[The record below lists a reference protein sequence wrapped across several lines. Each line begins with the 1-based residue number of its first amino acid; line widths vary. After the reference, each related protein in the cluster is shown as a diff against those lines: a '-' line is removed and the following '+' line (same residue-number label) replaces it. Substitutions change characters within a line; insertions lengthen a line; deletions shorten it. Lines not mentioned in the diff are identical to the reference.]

1 MSEQEQLRDRSRS
14 ARAPRPTG
22 IARHGRLPRASAW
35 KTVFGIIGG
44 TLAVVLVAGASV
56 AGIAYMQLTGEVS
69 ANAVEINESEAPI
82 PEIGAYEGGFN
93 ILVVGSDANYDRD
106 SVLNDVNILIHV
118 SADQTNATAVSIPRD
133 MVVPFP
139 GCVDPDTGKKGSA
152 MSGRP
157 INEALYYGGLPCV
170 VDVVENLT
178 KVDIQYAAMIGFEGV
193 AQMASAVGGV
203 DVCVASPIH
212 DKYVGLDLEAGTHHL
227 EGYDALAFVRSRHG
241 VGDGSDLTRISS
253 QQVFM
258 SALLR
263 QLKSQDTLTNV
274 GKLIGLAK
282 AATQNMTL
290 SKELSQV
297 PTMVA
302 MAKALSNI
310 PMDRIT
316 FVQYPG
322 TTGQGGIYAGKVAP
336 ITATANQL
344 FDAIRAD
351 LPIGVEAGDGRGSV
365 LDPNATT
372 PPAEPTTPA
381 DPSATPD
388 PSATA
393 TTPPATLP
401 DKVVIPNLRG
411 QTAADQT
418 CTVGN

>member
-1 MSEQEQLRDRSRS
+1 ML
-14 ARAPRPTG
+14 A
-22 IARHGRLPRASAW
+22 
-35 KTVFGIIGG
+35 IISGS
-44 TLAVVLVAGASV
+44 LAVVLVSGLAVG
-56 AGIAYMQLTGEVS
+56 GIFAYQLTSQVS
-69 ANAVEINESEAPI
+69 ANAVVINETEAPI

-93 ILVVGSDANYDRD
+93 MLVVGSDENYDRD

-118 SADQTNATAVSIPRD
+118 SADQTSAVAVSMPRD
-133 MVVPFP
+133 LVVPYP
-139 GCVDPDTGKKGSA
+139 GCINPETGKQRPA

-178 KVDIQYAAMIGFEGV
+178 GLEIQYAGMIGFYGV
-193 AQMASAVGGV
+193 MNMADAVGGV
-203 DVCVASPIH
+203 DVCVASAIH

-227 EGYDALAFVRSRHG
+227 EGGSALAFVRSRHG

-253 QQVFM
+253 QQVFL

-263 QLKSQDTLTNV
+263 KLKSEETLTNV

-282 AATQNMTL
+282 AATANMTL
-290 SKELSQV
+290 SKELSQL

-302 MAKALSNI
+302 MAKALNNI

-322 TTGQGGIYAGKVAP
+322 TTGQGGMYEGKVAP
-336 ITATANQL
+336 ITSTANAL

-351 LPIGVEAGDGRGSV
+351 QPIGLEEAGDGRGSQI
-365 LDPNATT
+365 DPNAPVAPT
-372 PPAEPTTPA
+372 EPTTPA
-381 DPSATPD
+381 DPSASPD
-388 PSATA
+388 PSATPSA
-393 TTPPATLP
+393 DPVLP

-418 CTVGN
+418 CTIGN